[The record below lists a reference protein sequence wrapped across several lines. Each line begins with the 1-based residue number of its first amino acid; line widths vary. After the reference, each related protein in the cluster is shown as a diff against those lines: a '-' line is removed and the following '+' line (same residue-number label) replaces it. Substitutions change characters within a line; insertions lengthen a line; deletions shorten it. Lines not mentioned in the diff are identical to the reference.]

1 MSVGKEKCEILKRIR
16 KDVAD
21 RYGVEYNPTECN
33 HSGDCSGVCPKCD
46 AELKELQRQLE
57 LRGVMDIDS
66 LNITVDVNKNEDI
79 SILEG
84 DVATTS
90 SDDPEWH
97 IIGMPAAPFA
107 NMEKRRVLYKECQ
120 IAGITFRD
128 LEDVWDELYEG
139 AKLALVREKYNKHDK
154 YAVAVALADDY
165 DGDTD
170 DFDFDYI
177 LGYVPRAENKY
188 LATMM
193 DLGWAEAFEC
203 ELSQI
208 NGSNPYRGSLLM
220 KIFMVSKDEEAVE
233 DISNLLR
240 VIELDRD
247 EYEGFI
253 SGLEMNGCAYFRYG
267 RFPLWERK
275 YPKKGEKVV
284 FMHREEQSTLLYLM
298 HCIAVG
304 DEDASYFVED
314 KDSLFAVDDC
324 CYYVFT
330 NIKGPIRMLSR
341 ELDFLA
347 FEKINRKEPEEFLSE
362 EASLRVKNIFVN
374 CVSAG

>member
-1 MSVGKEKCEILKRIR
+1 MGIGKEKCEILKRIR

-57 LRGVMDIDS
+57 SRGITDIDL
-66 LNITVDVNKNEDI
+66 LNIPIDVSTNDGM
-79 SILEG
+79 SMLEG
-84 DVATTS
+84 GVATTS
-90 SDDPEWH
+90 CDDHEWH
-97 IIGMPAAPFA
+97 IIGMPTAPFA

-128 LEDVWDELYEG
+128 LVDVWDELYVG
-139 AKLALVREKYNKHDK
+139 AKLALVREKGNKHDK
-154 YAVAVALADDY
+154 YAIAVALDDDY
-165 DGDTD
+165 DGDPEA
-170 DFDFDYI
+170 FDFDYI

-193 DLGWAEAFEC
+193 DLGWGDAFEC
-203 ELSQI
+203 ELSQV
-208 NGSNPYRGSLLM
+208 NGSNPYKGSLYM
-220 KIFMVSKDEEAVE
+220 KIFMVSKDEEVVE
-233 DISNLLR
+233 DTSKLLR
-240 VIELDRD
+240 VIELDGD
-247 EYEGFI
+247 EYESFV
-253 SGLEMNGCAYFRYG
+253 SGLEMNGCACFRYG
-267 RFPLWERK
+267 GFPLWEHK

-284 FMHREEQSTLLYLM
+284 FMHKEGQSTLLYLM

-330 NIKGPIRMLSR
+330 NIKGPIRLLSR

-347 FEKINRKEPEEFLSE
+347 FEKINRREPEGFLSE
-362 EASLRVKNIFVN
+362 EASLRVKNIFEN